1 MISNGYYK
9 LLIINGQ
16 LIGVSIIN
24 SMTIKLLV
32 VIIHTIIMV
41 IEFNE
46 YLASRKLT

>member
-16 LIGVSIIN
+16 LIGGIIN